1 LSPSFALLAL
11 RFALLIMAILSTQQ
25 FIEIDQIK
33 DGIII
38 LKNRSLRG
46 IMMVNSINF
55 ALMAEE
61 EQNAVIGQYQNFLN
75 SLDFPL
81 QILIQSR
88 RLNITSYLDKLRDLE
103 TRQSNDLL
111 RTQTIEYRNFINEI
125 VSGGSIMNKSFY
137 VIVPFQTMVLPSAAN
152 SKEKGKK
159 TEAPKTA
166 GMAQEQFSQ
175 SKSQLLQRMEFVAL
189 GLRRCGLQCVPLNS
203 LELAEFFWSSH
214 HLEESERGYYPEI
227 PPELIQ

>member
-1 LSPSFALLAL
+1 
-11 RFALLIMAILSTQQ
+11 MAILSTQQ

-33 DGIII
+33 DGIVI
-38 LKNRSLRG
+38 LKNKSLRG

-61 EQNAVIGQYQNFLN
+61 EQNAVIGQFQNFLN

-81 QILIQSR
+81 QIIIQSR

-103 TRQSNDLL
+103 SRQSNDLL
-111 RTQTIEYRNFINEI
+111 RTQIIEYRNFINEI

-137 VIVPFQTMVLPSAAN
+137 VVVPFQTMTIPGVGGN
-152 SKEKGKK
+152 KGKGKK
-159 TEAPKTA
+159 GEQSKAI
-166 GMAQEQFSQ
+166 GLAQEQFNQ

>member
-1 LSPSFALLAL
+1 
-11 RFALLIMAILSTQQ
+11 MAILSTQQ
-25 FIEIDQIK
+25 FLEIDQIK
-33 DGIII
+33 DGIVI
-38 LKNRSLRG
+38 LKNKALRG
-46 IMMVNSINF
+46 LMMVNSINF
-55 ALMAEE
+55 ALMSED
-61 EQNAVIGQYQNFLN
+61 EQNAIIGQYQNFLN

-81 QILIQSR
+81 EIVIQSR

-111 RTQTIEYRNFINEI
+111 RTQIVEYRNFISEL
-125 VSGGSIMNKSFY
+125 VSSGSIMNKTFY
-137 VIVPFQTMVLPSAAN
+137 VVVPFQPMLLPTISTGN
-152 SKEKGKK
+152 KKGQKADRTK
-159 TEAPKTA
+159 IAEL
-166 GMAQEQFSQ
+166 AQEQFSH

-203 LELAEFFWSSH
+203 LELAEFFWSTH